1 MLKKQ
6 MATLI
11 CLSLFMPFGTIAAEP
26 VEAEVIHWWTSP
38 GESAALMK
46 LTSAFEDVG
55 GIWIDSA
62 IAGSNSA
69 RSTTIN
75 RILGGA
81 PPTAALFNTSK
92 QYHELIEAGL
102 LNNIDDVAERENWES
117 FLPAPVKKAIKVDGH
132 YYAAPVNI
140 HQPNWLWYSVDA
152 LKKAG
157 IETPPN
163 TFDAFMAQLAQLKQA
178 GIIPLALGGQKWQ
191 EMILFSGI
199 MLNMPG
205 GTDLYNRIFADR
217 DPTVFDSP
225 GFHNLLMTFKKF
237 TDYVDPGSPGRN
249 WNDATNLLIKGDA
262 AFQIMGDWVKG
273 EFDSVKLQAGKDYG
287 CISRFGKTA
296 PYVIAGDV
304 FIFPKNQSSDS
315 EEKVQ
320 HLLASTFLNPNT
332 QVAFSIRK
340 GSIPVRSD
348 VNANLMD
355 ICAQQ
360 GLEIMQDK
368 SRHLAH
374 FDQLMTPDEEGQVG
388 DIISEFWNGNGQIEE
403 VAKRLKKILTNG

>member
-1 MLKKQ
+1 MFKKQ
-6 MATLI
+6 MAIYI
-11 CLSLFMPFGTIAAEP
+11 CLSAVLPCGTVAAEP

-38 GESAALMK
+38 GESAALK
-46 LTSAFEDVG
+46 EFSTAFENIG
-55 GIWIDSA
+55 GTWIDTA
-62 IAGSNSA
+62 VAGGNNA
-69 RSTTIN
+69 RSATIN
-75 RILGGA
+75 RLLGGD
-81 PPTAALFNTSK
+81 PPTAAQFNTSK
-92 QYHELIEAGL
+92 QYHELIEAGM
-102 LNNIDDVAERENWES
+102 LNHIDAIAIDQKWDE
-117 FLPAPVKKAIKVDGH
+117 FLPEPIKTSIKVGGH

-152 LKKAG
+152 LKQAG
-157 IETPPN
+157 IENPPQN
-163 TFDAFMAQLAQLKQA
+163 FDQFMSQLAQLKQA

-199 MLNMPG
+199 LLNMPG

-217 DPTVFDSP
+217 DPTVFESAA
-225 GFHNLLMTFKKF
+225 FKTFLTNFKKL
-237 TDYVDPGSPGRN
+237 TAYVDPGSPGRN
-249 WNDATNLLIKGDA
+249 WNDATNLVIKGEA

-273 EFDSVKLQAGKDYG
+273 EFEAAQMQPGKDYG
-287 CISRFGKTA
+287 CISRFGEKA

-304 FIFPKNQSSDS
+304 FIFPKNQSSES
-315 EEKVQ
+315 EEKIQ
-320 HLLASTFLNPNT
+320 YLLASTLLEPGT
-332 QVAFSIRK
+332 QVAFNRLK

-348 VNANLMD
+348 VNASLMD

-360 GLEIMQDK
+360 GLEILKDK